1 MDSELNPVIPSAL
14 HHFAITTGR
23 LEEMKD
29 WYGIALGMVP
39 VVETAGLAGAAKTC
53 WLTYGDA
60 NFRIVLTS
68 VDGIA
73 PPAERKPA
81 AHLRRIAF
89 EFPNMDDLLN
99 SYARLNSLGVIPVYA
114 ADHGAV
120 TSFYYED
127 PDGNVLELTVNN
139 YPSPAE
145 CVKFLNTAEYAANPM
160 GTPVEPDRMVIQ
172 RSEGMS
178 IEELHQRAYA
188 GEFPPYKPGNPEVL
202 L

>member
-1 MDSELNPVIPSAL
+1 MDPELNPVIASTL
-14 HHFAITTGR
+14 HHFALTTGR
-23 LEEMKD
+23 MQEMKD

-39 VVETAGLAGAAKTC
+39 VVEAPGYAGATRTC

-60 NFRIVLTS
+60 NFRIVLTE
-68 VDGIA
+68 VEGLA
-73 PPAERKPA
+73 PAKPG

-89 EFPNMDDLLN
+89 AFPNMDDLLN

-127 PDGNVLELTVNN
+127 PDGNVLELTVDNF
-139 YPSPAE
+139 PTPAE
-145 CVKFLNTAEYAANPM
+145 SVKFLNSSEYAANPM
-160 GTPVEPDRMVIQ
+160 GTPVEPDKMVIQ

-188 GEFPPYKPGNPEVL
+188 GEFPPYKPGKPEVL
-202 L
+202 V